1 MTQSSPATGLRRS
14 LTATQL
20 FLAGIGASVG
30 TGIFIVTGQVAAVHA
45 GPGVALSFILAG
57 IACACAAL
65 CYAEFAA
72 MLPVAGS
79 AYAYMRVT
87 LGPAAGWLVFCSLTL
102 EYVLGVSS
110 AAVGWSGYLVGLL
123 KSYGVAFPPE
133 LANPPF
139 AYAHG
144 TWSWTGSIFDL
155 PAVGILLVSTAL
167 VLRGISTSAAVNS
180 LIVALKLG
188 AILLVIGVSVFYVHA
203 RYWVP
208 FIPANAGTWGAF
220 GWSGVFAGAGVVF
233 FSYLGFDAVSTLAQ
247 ESKNPQRDV
256 PIALIGTVLVCTI
269 LYVAMSMVLTGID
282 PYPFLNVTNPVDV
295 ALRAASPNLD
305 WLADVTSIA
314 AMAAMSSVILVVML
328 AQARILYA
336 VAQDA
341 LLPPIFSTLHP
352 RHQIPTFGT
361 LVVGGVALVMAALVP
376 MQVLLSMLSAAA
388 LFVFSIVCG
397 GIPLLRRTRP
407 DLHRPFRVPA
417 SPYVP
422 LIGCLACTYL
432 LASLLVYA
440 WLQMSIWFTVGL
452 AVYIVRERQKRLAA
466 SGARG

>member
-1 MTQSSPATGLRRS
+1 
-14 LTATQL
+14 
-20 FLAGIGASVG
+20 
-30 TGIFIVTGQVAAVHA
+30 
-45 GPGVALSFILAG
+45 
-57 IACACAAL
+57 
-65 CYAEFAA
+65 
-72 MLPVAGS
+72 
-79 AYAYMRVT
+79 
-87 LGPAAGWLVFCSLTL
+87 
-102 EYVLGVSS
+102 
-110 AAVGWSGYLVGLL
+110 
-123 KSYGVAFPPE
+123 
-133 LANPPF
+133 
-139 AYAHG
+139 
-144 TWSWTGSIFDL
+144 
-155 PAVGILLVSTAL
+155 
-167 VLRGISTSAAVNS
+167 
-180 LIVALKLG
+180 VALKLG
-188 AILLVIGVSVFYVHA
+188 AILLVIGVSVSYAHA

-208 FIPANAGTWGAF
+208 FIPANTGIWGAF

-295 ALRAASPNLD
+295 ALRAASPNLN

-341 LLPPIFSTLHP
+341 LLPRIFSALHP

-361 LVVGGVALVMAALVP
+361 LLVGGIALVMAAFVP

-440 WLQMSIWFTVGL
+440 WLRMSIWLTVGL
-452 AVYIVRERQKRLAA
+452 AVYIVRERQKRRAA
-466 SGARG
+466 PGARG